1 MNVVHRLRQCCRYA
15 RQYGMFAL
23 AEKIAVHVDEHPSRL
38 SGAYEAWRRAHV
50 RTEAELASQRRQD
63 FSYAPSISILVP
75 AWRTPLPFFRAMID
89 SVRAQTY
96 GRWELV
102 IADGSE
108 EDAGL
113 AAAAQEAGDN
123 RIRYLHLAE
132 NRGISGN
139 TNAALREAHGDY
151 IALLDHDDL
160 LAPDALFEVAS
171 VLQGDSPPELV
182 YTDEDKVDASGMRFS
197 DPHFKPG
204 FSPALFRANNYICHF
219 SVLSHDLVWRAG
231 IAFDPAMD
239 GAQDYDFLLRAGEQA
254 QGIGHIPRVLY
265 HWRVHPASTASAGTA
280 KPYTHEAGR
289 RAVATHLVRC
299 GIQAAVEDG
308 ADGRYANVY
317 RVRYAEAETE
327 DVAVIR
333 WTGQTA
339 VPRLAQAAGA
349 SSGEWIFFQYDGAR
363 PLSGDPV
370 QALVAACRA
379 GGAAAS
385 GARLLCGRRTLP
397 MGALWTGHHLQ
408 PVGGHLLRASSG
420 YRYHSLVAHELD
432 ALSPYVL
439 CLSRAA
445 YERAGV
451 FSGLEGLPA
460 AAALAALTLRVT
472 AAGGRCVYEPAAQ
485 YCMTGACPPFRFA
498 DVPIPEKMPE
508 SIYWNQNAAI
518 LAPYLRT

>member
-1 MNVVHRLRQCCRYA
+1 MNVVHRLRQCCQYA
-15 RQYGMFAL
+15 RQYGFFAL
-23 AEKIAVHVDEHPSRL
+23 AEKIAVHVDERPSRL
-38 SGAYEAWRRAHV
+38 SGAYEAWRRAHM
-50 RTEAELASQRRQD
+50 RTAAELARQRRQN
-63 FSYAPSISILVP
+63 FSYAPRISILVP
-75 AWRTPLPFFRAMID
+75 AWRTPLPFFRAMLD

-102 IADGSE
+102 IADGSG

-113 AAAAQEAGDN
+113 AAATREVGDR

-139 TNAALREAHGDY
+139 TNAALREARGDC

-160 LAPDALFEVAS
+160 LAPDALFEVVRA
-171 VLQGDSPPELV
+171 LQGSSPPELI
-182 YTDEDKVDASGMRFS
+182 YTDEDKVDASGMYFS

-204 FSPALFRANNYICHF
+204 FSPALFCANNYICHF
-219 SVLSHDLVWRAG
+219 SVLSHDLVRRAELS
-231 IAFDPAMD
+231 FDSSMD
-239 GAQDYDFLLRAGEQA
+239 GAQDYDFLLRASEQA
-254 QGIGHIPRVLY
+254 RGIRHIPRVLY
-265 HWRVHPASTASAGTA
+265 HWRVHPASTASAGAA

-289 RAVATHLVRC
+289 RAVAAHLVRC

-333 WTGQTA
+333 WGGQTT
-339 VPRLAQAAGA
+339 VRQLAQAAGA
-349 SSGEWIFFQYDGAR
+349 STGEWLFFQYDGVR
-363 PLSGDPV
+363 PLGGDP
-370 QALVAACRA
+370 ALVAACRV

-397 MGALWTGHHLQ
+397 MGALWTGQHLQ

-432 ALSPYVL
+432 VLSPYVL
-439 CLSRAA
+439 CLSRET
-445 YERAGV
+445 YEMAGA
-451 FSGLEGLPA
+451 FAGWEGLPA

-485 YCMTGACPPFRFA
+485 YRMTGACPLFRFA
-498 DVPIPEKMPE
+498 EVSIPEAMPE
-508 SIYWNQNAAI
+508 SIYWNENAAI
-518 LAPYLRT
+518 LAPYLRE